1 MHFDSDHSDQVSGA
15 IYFAYP
21 AIGDIKVHR
30 SGKRKGGQWNGPWVP
45 VTIRPP
51 QWQHQCCSH
60 KHTQQYIDASIL
72 IQLQL

>member
-30 SGKRKGGQWNGPWVP
+30 CGKRKVGNGMGHGIVLQFGLRNGNTN
-45 VTIRPP
+45 VVLTNKR
-51 QWQHQCCSH
+51 
-60 KHTQQYIDASIL
+60 KYIYIY
-72 IQLQL
+72 

>member
-1 MHFDSDHSDQVSGA
+1 MIYQHKYEQISNKRMHFDSDHSDQVSGA

-30 SGKRKGGQWNGPWVP
+30 SGKRKEGQWNGPWDR

-51 QWQHQCCSH
+51 QW
-60 KHTQQYIDASIL
+60 
-72 IQLQL
+72 